1 MYWKS
6 ATLYWRG
13 RETWKNVNFCSLL
26 TLTCPC
32 LPTKIGKSGKS
43 ALFLLLSYSVKWLW
57 NFFQLLK
64 EIVYQ
69 HSYSWIICL
78 AIKKLKT
85 NVIKK
90 LLKICSFFFSI
101 WEKFAEIWEWDLKK
115 CICFV
120 PHWLLLY
127 LLTAKKD
134 ASILC
139 LQN

>member
-90 LLKICSFFFSI
+90 LLKICSFFSFYMRKICRNLGMRPQKMYLFCSSLTTVISI
-101 WEKFAEIWEWDLKK
+101 DCKK
-115 CICFV
+115 RC
-120 PHWLLLY
+120 
-127 LLTAKKD
+127 
-134 ASILC
+134 
-139 LQN
+139 